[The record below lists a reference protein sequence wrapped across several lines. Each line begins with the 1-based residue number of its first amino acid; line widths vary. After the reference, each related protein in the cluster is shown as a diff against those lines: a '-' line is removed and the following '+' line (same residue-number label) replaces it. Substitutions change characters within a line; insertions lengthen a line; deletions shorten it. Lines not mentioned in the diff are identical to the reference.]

1 MDKIVLKFLADIL
14 YLKGIICFDEYDDIL
29 ESRDYSDLD
38 KIIDKMIRGNYNVYR
53 KGEGY
58 VKCTK

>member
-14 YLKGIICFDEYDDIL
+14 YLKGSICFEEYDDIL
-29 ESRDYSDLD
+29 ESKDYSDLD
-38 KIIDKMIRGNYNVYR
+38 NIVEKIIRGDYNVYR

-58 VKCTK
+58 VRYAK